1 MDFNRIG
8 KSIFSKVTGD
18 NVDRRMA
25 IVLDGN
31 VHSAPN
37 IKEKIRAGTGA
48 AITGSFTTEQAK
60 DLATVLEAGALPAPL
75 KIIEE
80 RTVGPSL
87 GSDSI
92 RTGIRASVIG
102 GIGVLIFMVAFY
114 ALSGLIA
121 DFALFLNLLIL
132 LAAMSALKGT
142 LTLPGIAGVILSL
155 AMAVDANVLIFE
167 RIKEEMRAGKTI
179 RKAVND
185 GFARAFITILDSN
198 VTTLITA
205 AVLFQFG
212 TGPIKGF
219 AVTLTVGIIASM
231 FTAIVVT
238 RVIFDLMTGTRQ
250 MTKLSI

>member
-1 MDFNRIG
+1 
-8 KSIFSKVTGD
+8 
-18 NVDRRMA
+18 
-25 IVLDGN
+25 
-31 VHSAPN
+31 
-37 IKEKIRAGTGA
+37 
-48 AITGSFTTEQAK
+48 
-60 DLATVLEAGALPAPL
+60 
-75 KIIEE
+75 
-80 RTVGPSL
+80 
-87 GSDSI
+87 
-92 RTGIRASVIG
+92 
-102 GIGVLIFMVAFY
+102 MVAFY
-114 ALSGLIA
+114 YLSGLIA
-121 DFALFLNLLIL
+121 DLAIFLNLLIL

-179 RKAVND
+179 RKAIND
-185 GFARAFITILDSN
+185 GYARAFITILDSN